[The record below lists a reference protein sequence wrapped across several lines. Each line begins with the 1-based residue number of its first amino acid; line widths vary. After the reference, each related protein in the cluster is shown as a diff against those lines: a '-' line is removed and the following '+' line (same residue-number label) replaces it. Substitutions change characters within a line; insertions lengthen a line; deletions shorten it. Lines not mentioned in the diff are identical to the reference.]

1 LSRPDRERIAKAIDR
16 LPEGDVRKL
25 RGVQRTWRLRVG
37 DWRVL
42 FSLNQ
47 AERIVDVLAVRP
59 RGRAYD

>member
-1 LSRPDRERIAKAIDR
+1 M
-16 LPEGDVRKL
+16 RKL

-42 FSLNQ
+42 FSLDY